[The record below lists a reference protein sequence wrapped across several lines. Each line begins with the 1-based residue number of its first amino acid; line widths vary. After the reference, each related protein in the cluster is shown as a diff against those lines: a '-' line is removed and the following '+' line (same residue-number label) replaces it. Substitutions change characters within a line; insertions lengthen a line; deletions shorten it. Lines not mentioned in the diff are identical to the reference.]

1 MKRTVVN
8 LKWDTR
14 EGEGVVVIKPDFNDA
29 YRILQLDALQDWIH
43 DLQKLY
49 DQILLKEYPSDTSNT

>member
-1 MKRTVVN
+1 MLN

-14 EGEGVVVIKPDFNDA
+14 EGEGAVVIKPDFNDA
-29 YRILQLDALQDWIH
+29 HRTLQLDALQDWIH

-49 DQILLKEYPSDTSNT
+49 DSILQKKYPNDTPNT